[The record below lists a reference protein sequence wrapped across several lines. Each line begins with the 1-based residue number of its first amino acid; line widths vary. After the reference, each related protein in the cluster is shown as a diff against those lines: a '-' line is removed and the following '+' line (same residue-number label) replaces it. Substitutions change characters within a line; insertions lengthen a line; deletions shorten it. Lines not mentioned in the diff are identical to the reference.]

1 MGTRHLTIVKQ
12 EGEIKVAQ
20 YGQWDGYPDGAGTDI
35 VNFLHAIRSP
45 EMMEIFNRRVKLC
58 RWATEEDIN
67 SINEA
72 IDMVEI
78 DDAINQ
84 LYPEFSRDTSTGVL
98 WMIMNGKKH
107 YVDPD
112 NRVARNGNQSYVRFN
127 LQEAYVAEEE
137 SKETTLLNNS
147 FDFGNDRVF
156 CEWAWVIDLDE
167 KKLECYCGGRTSDG
181 PKGIFEKYDNPIRL
195 QASFNLPMTEDYGE
209 FIAKCEPREMTE
221 EEEQAFVEEMD
232 QLAKASREASGQ

>member
-12 EGEIKVAQ
+12 KGEIKVAQ
-20 YGQWDGYPDGAGTDI
+20 YGQWDGYPDGAGI
-35 VNFLHAIRSP
+35 NAVNFLHEIRSP
-45 EMMEIFNRRVKLC
+45 EMMERFRRRIELV
-58 RWATEEDIN
+58 RWATEQEIE

-72 IDMVEI
+72 MEMSGLSEPL
-78 DDAINQ
+78 NM
-84 LYPEFSRDTSTGVL
+84 LYPEFSRDTSTNLL
-98 WMIMNGKKH
+98 WLIMNGKKH
-107 YVDPD
+107 YLLPD
-112 NRVARNGNQSYVRFN
+112 NQEARLESTRFN
-127 LQEAYVAEEE
+127 LNNAKIAEKESEE
-137 SKETTLLNNS
+137 VTLLNNGI
-147 FDFGNDRVF
+147 DFANDRLF

>member
-45 EMMEIFNRRVKLC
+45 EMMERFNRRVKLC
-58 RWATEEDIN
+58 RWATEEDIA

-72 IDMVEI
+72 INMVEI

-84 LYPEFSRDTSTGVL
+84 LYPEFSRDTAAKVL
-98 WMIMNGKKH
+98 WLIMNGKKH
-107 YVDPD
+107 YLQDD
-112 NRVARNGNQSYVRFN
+112 HQEAWLESTRFN
-127 LQEAYVAEEE
+127 LDNAYVAEEE
-137 SKETTLLNNS
+137 SKKTTLLNNS
-147 FDFGNDRVF
+147 FDFANDRVF

-167 KKLECYCGGRTSDG
+167 NKLECYCGGRTSDG
-181 PKGIFEKYDNPIRL
+181 PKGIFDEFENPIRL
-195 QASFNLPMTEDYGE
+195 QASFNLPMTEDYAE
-209 FIAKCEPREMTE
+209 FIANCEPREMTE

-232 QLAKASREASGQ
+232 QLAKARMEESGQ